1 MTEHEKARLDAAI
14 ARGKLR
20 EARDAP
26 KEGILLDAAFRDLG
40 RGVVRIARPV
50 HHAGVV
56 GPLAKH
62 SMTWRSLP

>member
-26 KEGILLDAAFRDLG
+26 KEGILLDAAFRDLDSHDG
-40 RGVVRIARPV
+40 YAPSRIILQKKPPTR
-50 HHAGVV
+50 
-56 GPLAKH
+56 
-62 SMTWRSLP
+62 R